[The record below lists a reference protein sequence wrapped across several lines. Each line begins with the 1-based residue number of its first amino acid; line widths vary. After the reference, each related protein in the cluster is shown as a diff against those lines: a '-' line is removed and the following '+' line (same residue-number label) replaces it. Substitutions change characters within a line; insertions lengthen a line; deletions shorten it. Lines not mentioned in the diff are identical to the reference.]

1 MTPQRV
7 EKDFG
12 DECYLVEKKKFCRC
26 LTYDFMLRILTGTR
40 FFQSAH
46 IWHEEQYNF

>member
-1 MTPQRV
+1 MTPPRG

-12 DECYLVEKKKFCRC
+12 DECYLVKKKKFCRC
-26 LTYDFMLRILTGTR
+26 LTYDFMLHILTETR